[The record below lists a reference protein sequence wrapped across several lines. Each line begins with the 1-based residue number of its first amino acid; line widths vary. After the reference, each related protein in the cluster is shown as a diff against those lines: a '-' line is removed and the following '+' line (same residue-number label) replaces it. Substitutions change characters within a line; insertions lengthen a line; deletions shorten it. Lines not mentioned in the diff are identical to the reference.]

1 MPAGQALRLPRW
13 CLLMCCSELVQL
25 LEAVAVDDLFQL
37 AVVVVVNAGIS
48 ATEFQ
53 QFAVLQRVGRPS
65 VLSVAGMAIIIFV
78 VLLFFSLISDAVAYF
93 VSLYKEITLRAS

>member
-37 AVVVVVNAGIS
+37 AVVVVVQGGLETS
-48 ATEFQ
+48 DFH
-53 QFAVLQRVGRPS
+53 QFAILLGVRFPSNEEGSTVGVGVAVVSEFRPDAAHRVCPVFVCFERVG
-65 VLSVAGMAIIIFV
+65 
-78 VLLFFSLISDAVAYF
+78 
-93 VSLYKEITLRAS
+93 